1 MDHVENKRVTVVIL
15 LQSVVEPKMEEGK
28 PQYDLEM
35 DMVFSKAN
43 GSPSK
48 RPGAGEPFALLK
60 LWPGL
65 GYTVGY
71 LLPFWVIEHYE

>member
-15 LQSVVEPKMEEGK
+15 LQSVVEPKMEGGN
-28 PQYDLEM
+28 PQYDLGLG
-35 DMVFSKAN
+35 MVFNKAK

-60 LWPGL
+60 AMTSPRLYWGLPSSIL
-65 GYTVGY
+65 GYTT
-71 LLPFWVIEHYE
+71 L

>member
-1 MDHVENKRVTVVIL
+1 MDHVENERVTVVIF

-35 DMVFSKAN
+35 DMVFSKAK

-60 LWPGL
+60 TMTSSRLYCGLPHSIL
-65 GYTVGY
+65 GYRT
-71 LLPFWVIEHYE
+71 L